1 MTAPPPTTQW
11 DSRTTSSPR
20 TAQGWTMLCA
30 PMWTFFPIFAP
41 AWTMANWPM
50 RACSGIGIS
59 TMAVQ
64 AMLLIDYLFLLAYTT
79 RREAMIATVRTT
91 ARIHSPEPRS
101 QSFPPPWASGMSL
114 SSTKNWCAFVSLA

>member
-1 MTAPPPTTQW
+1 VGLEDDVVAQDGPGVDDAVCADVDVLP
-11 DSRTTSSPR
+11 DLRTGVDDGEL
-20 TAQGWTMLCA
+20 ADEGMLGYRDLDDGGA
-30 PMWTFFPIFAP
+30 
-41 AWTMANWPM
+41 
-50 RACSGIGIS
+50 GD
-59 TMAVQ
+59 AV
-64 AMLLIDYLFLLAYTT
+64 LIDYLFLLAYTT